1 MRFAGPFSSRFRNA
15 KRVSLLVFAPN
26 GAVLGANWGELHR
39 IADPV
44 CHGAAL
50 VQWVCR
56 AIGRSAVPCTVRD
69 GGREDL
75 QWSVISPAQKWL
87 GLLGLGLPH
96 PPQKKTLKWGYHD
109 WYHRILLLIYQN
121 DSDMVDAIIPTCF
134 WSNICFYIPTYLLVR
149 TPIIRCH
156 IPIVLDM
163 LPCTSL
169 ASMATQDFGQPYPPC
184 LPFVGPY
191 LTEFR
196 KIPYDPRWQ
205 SSIPM
210 LGDWKGQ
217 SIIERSPCVLVRLHH
232 MLLHNCLFIP
242 FSCINGETVCFS
254 YVFLTVQCGTI
265 LIWVSLATL
274 QAS

>member
-56 AIGRSAVPCTVRD
+56 AIGRSAVPAAECTVRD

-96 PPQKKTLKWGYHD
+96 PPPKKNTEMGIS
-109 WYHRILLLIYQN
+109 RLISQ
-121 DSDMVDAIIPTCF
+121 DFAP
-134 WSNICFYIPTYLLVR
+134 
-149 TPIIRCH
+149 H
-156 IPIVLDM
+156 IPKWFRHGWCNHPHLFLVEYLF
-163 LPCTSL
+163 LHPHLFVSQNTHHSL
-169 ASMATQDFGQPYPPC
+169 SYPNSLRYATMHIARIDGHTRFWPAISA
-184 LPFVGPY
+184 LFAFRGPISY
-191 LTEFR
+191 R
-196 KIPYDPRWQ
+196 VQKDPLW
-205 SSIPM
+205 S
-210 LGDWKGQ
+210 
-217 SIIERSPCVLVRLHH
+217 
-232 MLLHNCLFIP
+232 
-242 FSCINGETVCFS
+242 
-254 YVFLTVQCGTI
+254 
-265 LIWVSLATL
+265 
-274 QAS
+274 